1 MKKVN
6 EGENLLNR
14 NAVTT
19 LTQQQQAAI
28 EHLNEWRV
36 GALFMEPGTG
46 KTRAAMTL
54 INSTPCS
61 DCFWIGPLRTFPAI
75 QMEMAK
81 WGGMKMPTSCWGVE
95 SLSMSDRIYM
105 NLLSEVEKA
114 RDPFIVVDESLK
126 IKNAEAKRTQRVL
139 EIGKRAR
146 WKLVLNG
153 TPVTRNLMDMWPQME
168 FLSPK
173 ILSMSLREFKN
184 TFLKWTRVTKRDG
197 YRQYTKEYVT
207 GMENVDYLH
216 SLIRHYVY
224 ECDLQLKIQQKWN
237 TVGYNISDESRERYN
252 EVKDDYL
259 KDEML
264 EWRNNNIFMAM
275 TTDMQRTY
283 HTDEAKL
290 DAVRMILRTVDPQK
304 TIIFC
309 RWVDSRELC
318 ADTFKDCAVLSMQ
331 KESLGLNL
339 QQYTTTIYFDKVWD
353 YALYQQSTRRTFRT
367 GQEQDCHYYE
377 LTANTGLDAMIDRN
391 IRNKVTM
398 SEYLK
403 RVSLEELR
411 KTL

>member
-1 MKKVN
+1 M
-6 EGENLLNR
+6 
-14 NAVTT
+14 TYT
-19 LTQQQQAAI
+19 YQQQEAI
-28 EHLNEWRV
+28 RHLNEWRV

-46 KTRAAMTL
+46 KTRVAMSL
-54 INSTPCS
+54 VNSTPCT

-81 WGGMKMPTSCWGVE
+81 WGGMRMPTSCWGVE
-95 SLSMSDRIYM
+95 SLSQSDRIYM
-105 NLLSEVEKA
+105 RLLNEVEQS

-139 EIGKRAR
+139 EIGKRAQ

-173 ILSMSLREFKN
+173 ILGMSLREFKD

-224 ECDLQLKIQQKWN
+224 ECDLLLKIQQKRH
-237 TVGYNISDESRERYN
+237 TVGYDIGQESRERYN
-252 EVKDDYL
+252 EVKDEYL
-259 KDEML
+259 KDETL

-275 TTDMQRTY
+275 TTDLQRTY
-283 HTDEAKL
+283 HTDEAKME
-290 DAVRMILRTVDPQK
+290 AVAKILQGVDPQK

-309 RWVDSRELC
+309 RWVDSREEC
-318 ADTFKDCAVLSMQ
+318 QRRFKDCAVLSMQ

-398 SEYLK
+398 SEHLK

-411 KTL
+411 KEL